1 MMLCLSGAAIGVN
14 WILLFEAYNYT
25 SVATATLCYYRAPM
39 FVILAS
45 PLVVGERLTARKLI
59 CVLAALLG
67 MVFVSGVLE
76 TGGGSS
82 DLKGVLLGLGAAVLY
97 ASVVLMNKQLGDV
110 PAYDRSTIVQLGSS
124 AAVLLPYVLL
134 TEDVGALSFT
144 PATLA
149 LLMVVGIVH
158 TGMAYALYFGSLME
172 LKAQTAAILSY
183 IDPVVAVL
191 LSALLLKEH
200 MSLLSGLG
208 AVLVLGAAIVS
219 ELPAQRGRLLKELCY
234 SLICGKIGIFWYS
247 QPVSPTDIHACICTR
262 GGRFYIDRY
271 HPNTERGTD
280 QWVERHGFAP
290 AFVCSQCLPCSAWV
304 WRWRRA
310 KRRHPN

>member
-1 MMLCLSGAAIGVN
+1 MNATFKLTLSMVIFGTIGIFRRYIPLPSSLVAMTRGLTGMLFLLLVMLLRKRGMNRAAVRRKLGMLCLSGAAIGVN

-25 SVATATLCYYRAPM
+25 SVATATLCYYLAPM

-45 PLVVGERLTARKLI
+45 PLVVGERLTAKKLI

-76 TGGGSS
+76 SGGGSS

-110 PAYDRSTIVQLGSS
+110 PAYDRTIVQLGSS

-134 TEDVGALSFT
+134 TEDMGALTFT
-144 PATLA
+144 PNTIG
-149 LLMVVGIVH
+149 LLLVVGIVH
-158 TGMAYALYFGSLME
+158 TGIAYALYFGSLMQ

-191 LSALLLKEH
+191 LSALVLREH

-208 AVLVLGAAIVS
+208 AVLVLGAAVVS
-219 ELPAQRGRLLKELCY
+219 ELP
-234 SLICGKIGIFWYS
+234 S
-247 QPVSPTDIHACICTR
+247 
-262 GGRFYIDRY
+262 
-271 HPNTERGTD
+271 
-280 QWVERHGFAP
+280 
-290 AFVCSQCLPCSAWV
+290 
-304 WRWRRA
+304 RRKKA
-310 KRRHPN
+310 A

>member
-1 MMLCLSGAAIGVN
+1 MNATFKLTLSMVIFGTIGIFRRYIPLPSSLVAMTRGLTGMLFLLLVMVLRKCGMNRTAVRRKLGLLCLSGADIGVN

-25 SVATATLCYYRAPM
+25 SVATATLCYYLAPM

-45 PLVVGERLTARKLI
+45 PLVVGERLTAKKLI
-59 CVLAALLG
+59 CVLTALLG

-76 TGGGSS
+76 SGGGSS

-110 PAYDRSTIVQLGSS
+110 PAYDRTIVQLGSS

-134 TEDVGALSFT
+134 TEELGALTFT
-144 PATLA
+144 PGTIG
-149 LLMVVGIVH
+149 LLLVVGIVH
-158 TGMAYALYFGSLME
+158 TGIAYALYFGSLMQ

-191 LSALLLKEH
+191 LSALVLREH

-208 AVLVLGAAIVS
+208 AVLVLGAAVFS
-219 ELPAQRGRLLKELCY
+219 ELP
-234 SLICGKIGIFWYS
+234 S
-247 QPVSPTDIHACICTR
+247 
-262 GGRFYIDRY
+262 
-271 HPNTERGTD
+271 
-280 QWVERHGFAP
+280 
-290 AFVCSQCLPCSAWV
+290 
-304 WRWRRA
+304 RRKKTA
-310 KRRHPN
+310 

>member
-1 MMLCLSGAAIGVN
+1 MNATFKLTLSMVIFGTIGVFRRYIPLPSSLVAMTRGLIGMLFLLLVMLLRRGGMNRTAVRRKLGLLCLSGAAIGVN

-25 SVATATLCYYRAPM
+25 SVATATLCYYLAPM

-45 PLVVGERLTARKLI
+45 PLVVGERLTAKKLI

-110 PAYDRSTIVQLGSS
+110 PAYDRTIVQLGSS

-134 TEDVGALSFT
+134 TEDMGALTFT
-144 PATLA
+144 PGTIG
-149 LLMVVGIVH
+149 LLLVVGIVH
-158 TGMAYALYFGSLME
+158 TGIAYALYFGSLMQ

-191 LSALLLKEH
+191 LSALVLREH

-208 AVLVLGAAIVS
+208 AILVLGAAVVS
-219 ELPAQRGRLLKELCY
+219 EMP
-234 SLICGKIGIFWYS
+234 S
-247 QPVSPTDIHACICTR
+247 
-262 GGRFYIDRY
+262 
-271 HPNTERGTD
+271 
-280 QWVERHGFAP
+280 
-290 AFVCSQCLPCSAWV
+290 
-304 WRWRRA
+304 RRSKA
-310 KRRHPN
+310 A

>member
-1 MMLCLSGAAIGVN
+1 MNATFKLTLSMVIFGTIGIFRRDIPLPSSLVAMTRGLIGMLFLLLVMVLRKRGMNRAAVRRKLGMLCLSGAAIGVN

-25 SVATATLCYYRAPM
+25 SVATATLCYYLAPM

-45 PLVVGERLTARKLI
+45 PLVMGERLTAKKLI

-76 TGGGSS
+76 SGGGSS

-110 PAYDRSTIVQLGSS
+110 PAYDRTIVQLSSS

-134 TEDVGALSFT
+134 TENLGALTFT
-144 PATLA
+144 PGTIG
-149 LLMVVGIVH
+149 LLLVVGIVH
-158 TGMAYALYFGSLME
+158 TGIAYALYFGSLMQ

-191 LSALLLKEH
+191 LSALVLREH

-208 AVLVLGAAIVS
+208 AVLVLGAAVVS
-219 ELPAQRGRLLKELCY
+219 ELP
-234 SLICGKIGIFWYS
+234 S
-247 QPVSPTDIHACICTR
+247 
-262 GGRFYIDRY
+262 
-271 HPNTERGTD
+271 
-280 QWVERHGFAP
+280 
-290 AFVCSQCLPCSAWV
+290 
-304 WRWRRA
+304 RRKKTA
-310 KRRHPN
+310 

>member
-1 MMLCLSGAAIGVN
+1 MNATFKLTLSMVIFGTIGIFRRYIPLPSSLVAMTRGLTGMLFLLLVMVLRKRGMNRTAVRRKLGLLCLSGAAIGVN

-25 SVATATLCYYRAPM
+25 SVATATLCYYLAPM

-45 PLVVGERLTARKLI
+45 PLVVGERLTAKKLI
-59 CVLAALLG
+59 CVLTALLG

-110 PAYDRSTIVQLGSS
+110 PAYDRTIVQLGSS

-134 TEDVGALSFT
+134 TEDMGALTFT
-144 PATLA
+144 PGTIG
-149 LLMVVGIVH
+149 LLLVVGIVH
-158 TGMAYALYFGSLME
+158 TGIAYALYFGSLMQ

-191 LSALLLKEH
+191 LSALVLREH

-208 AVLVLGAAIVS
+208 AVLVLGAAVVS
-219 ELPAQRGRLLKELCY
+219 ELP
-234 SLICGKIGIFWYS
+234 S
-247 QPVSPTDIHACICTR
+247 
-262 GGRFYIDRY
+262 
-271 HPNTERGTD
+271 
-280 QWVERHGFAP
+280 
-290 AFVCSQCLPCSAWV
+290 
-304 WRWRRA
+304 RRKKTA
-310 KRRHPN
+310 

>member
-1 MMLCLSGAAIGVN
+1 MNATFKLTLSMVIFGTIGVFRRYIPLPSSLVAMSRGLTGMLFLLLVMLLRKRGMNRTAVRRKLGLLCLSGAAIGVN

-25 SVATATLCYYRAPM
+25 SVATATLCYYLAPM

-45 PLVVGERLTARKLI
+45 PLVVGERLTAKKLI
-59 CVLAALLG
+59 CVLTALLG

-110 PAYDRSTIVQLGSS
+110 PAYDRTIVQLGSS

-134 TEDVGALSFT
+134 TENLGALTFT
-144 PATLA
+144 PGTIG
-149 LLMVVGIVH
+149 LLLVVGVVH
-158 TGMAYALYFGSLME
+158 TGIAYALYFGSLMQ

-191 LSALLLKEH
+191 LSALVLREH

-208 AVLVLGAAIVS
+208 AVLVLGAAVVS
-219 ELPAQRGRLLKELCY
+219 ELP
-234 SLICGKIGIFWYS
+234 S
-247 QPVSPTDIHACICTR
+247 
-262 GGRFYIDRY
+262 
-271 HPNTERGTD
+271 
-280 QWVERHGFAP
+280 
-290 AFVCSQCLPCSAWV
+290 
-304 WRWRRA
+304 RRKKA
-310 KRRHPN
+310 A

>member
-1 MMLCLSGAAIGVN
+1 MNATFKLTLSMVIFGTIGIFRRYIPLPSSLVAMTRGLIGMLFLLLVMVLRKRGMNRTAVRRKFAMLCLSGAAIGVN

-25 SVATATLCYYRAPM
+25 SVATATLCYYLAPM

-45 PLVVGERLTARKLI
+45 PLVVGERLTAKKMI

-76 TGGGSS
+76 AGGGSS

-110 PAYDRSTIVQLGSS
+110 PAYDRTIVQLGSS

-134 TEDVGALSFT
+134 TEDIGALTFT
-144 PATLA
+144 PGTIG
-149 LLMVVGIVH
+149 LLLVVGVVH
-158 TGMAYALYFGSLME
+158 TGMAYAMYFGSLMQ

-191 LSALLLKEH
+191 LSALVLREH

-208 AVLVLGAAIVS
+208 AILVLGAAVVS
-219 ELPAQRGRLLKELCY
+219 ELP
-234 SLICGKIGIFWYS
+234 S
-247 QPVSPTDIHACICTR
+247 
-262 GGRFYIDRY
+262 
-271 HPNTERGTD
+271 
-280 QWVERHGFAP
+280 
-290 AFVCSQCLPCSAWV
+290 
-304 WRWRRA
+304 RRKKTA
-310 KRRHPN
+310 

>member
-1 MMLCLSGAAIGVN
+1 MNATFKLTLSMVIFGTIGIFRRYIPLPSSLVAMTRGLTGMLFLLLVMLLRRRSMNRAAVRRKLGMLCLSGAAIGVN

-25 SVATATLCYYRAPM
+25 SVATATLCYYLAPM

-45 PLVVGERLTARKLI
+45 PLVVGERLTAKKLI

-76 TGGGSS
+76 AGGGSS

-110 PAYDRSTIVQLGSS
+110 PAWDRTIVQLGSS

-144 PATLA
+144 PGTLA
-149 LLMVVGIVH
+149 LLMVVGVVH
-158 TGMAYALYFGSLME
+158 TGMAYAMYFGSLMQ

-208 AVLVLGAAIVS
+208 AVLVLGAAVIS
-219 ELPAQRGRLLKELCY
+219 ELPNPRRRE
-234 SLICGKIGIFWYS
+234 
-247 QPVSPTDIHACICTR
+247 TR
-262 GGRFYIDRY
+262 
-271 HPNTERGTD
+271 
-280 QWVERHGFAP
+280 
-290 AFVCSQCLPCSAWV
+290 
-304 WRWRRA
+304 
-310 KRRHPN
+310 